1 MSVEAVAF
9 VLGPQRSAAC
19 GESALV
25 SVRRGNQREVR
36 QGHQPLGSRPKAA
49 DAWACPPP
57 TCSHVPPP
65 RRARGTGPA
74 GASLKPRLS
83 SSLSG
88 CPRAKKSGIRIA
100 QSKEDKEDQEPIRCV
115 RRGPGQRRKG
125 GALGLVALR
134 RQPTARSD
142 HLNQPQITPTASRAM
157 QYVLRNQS
165 ARKSPQPP
173 GGRSRL
179 AGQAGAREGLRR
191 VVWVPHVSLPRC
203 PGYMNLRPRAQ
214 LRPPGSHAR
223 VGCDAGPSPSP
234 GPPRLPDPMPGAP
247 RSQEPV
253 R

>member
-1 MSVEAVAF
+1 MALHVPFYGSAVAPWDTGRPSDPAPRPAPLTLPALGRRCPAPAGRTAGSSGRGPQGAGF
-9 VLGPQRSAAC
+9 HSAFWAESKRLGVGRGSCICPGPQRSAAC

-49 DAWACPPP
+49 DAWACPACKHTGRPPP

-125 GALGLVALR
+125 GGAWARGFETSADCKVGSFK
-134 RQPTARSD
+134 PTPNHTDCITGNAIRS
-142 HLNQPQITPTASRAM
+142 A
-157 QYVLRNQS
+157 
-165 ARKSPQPP
+165 
-173 GGRSRL
+173 
-179 AGQAGAREGLRR
+179 
-191 VVWVPHVSLPRC
+191 
-203 PGYMNLRPRAQ
+203 
-214 LRPPGSHAR
+214 
-223 VGCDAGPSPSP
+223 
-234 GPPRLPDPMPGAP
+234 
-247 RSQEPV
+247 
-253 R
+253 